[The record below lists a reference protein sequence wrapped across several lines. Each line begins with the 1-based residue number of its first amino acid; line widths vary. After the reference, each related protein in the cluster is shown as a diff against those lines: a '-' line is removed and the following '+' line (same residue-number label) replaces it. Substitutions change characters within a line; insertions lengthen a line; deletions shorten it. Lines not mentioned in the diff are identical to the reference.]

1 MTQLSQEVSE
11 VRTILAGITA
21 ELHPAL
27 SEFIK
32 DEIRRHTSSRLGE
45 TVLAAAYPAEDNADL
60 RERRINLAAALE
72 LLTVALEIHKL
83 LLLSANT
90 RDSVD
95 RALAGGTVLAG
106 DYCFSRAAA
115 LAARTENPQV
125 VAIFSEL
132 LQHLSE
138 GNLRTLFD
146 ENSAPFDEERVLYEC
161 AARAGATLAGLS
173 APQVAATVAWITDGK
188 RDVVGSGLAEFQHE
202 RWEEVRSKE

>member
-1 MTQLSQEVSE
+1 MTSLSQELSE
-11 VRTILAGITA
+11 VREILSGITA

-32 DEIRRHTSSRLGE
+32 DEVRRHTSLRLGAV
-45 TVLAAAYPAEDNADL
+45 VLAAAYPAEDSPDQ
-60 RERRINLAAALE
+60 RDRRIQLAAALE
-72 LLTVALEIHKL
+72 LLTVGLEIHKL

-115 LAARTENPQV
+115 LAARTDNPQV

-132 LQHLSE
+132 LQQLSE
-138 GNLRTLFD
+138 ANLRRLFE
-146 ENSAPFDEERVLYEC
+146 ENSAPFNEERVLYQS
-161 AARAGATLAGLS
+161 AVHAGATLAGLPEAQIAAIGVWIGNGTADVEGS
-173 APQVAATVAWITDGK
+173 ELVA
-188 RDVVGSGLAEFQHE
+188 FQRE
-202 RWEEVRSKE
+202 RWAEVMRDA